1 MTKGFV
7 KYYGDLPSWAKG
19 VVSIGGIAIIG
30 YMVWN
35 GVKKI
40 KDKKELQEALGVAK
54 DAKAEAQILQRKG
67 MKASYTQTQYESFS
81 LKLVEAMNGCGTTL
95 DSVKQVFEAMN
106 NKTDVLRLIE
116 VFGVRYYRPCPATD
130 PISYGRY
137 MFDQKIFGGNI
148 QTWLQYD
155 LSSSEIENINNILK
169 GKNID
174 FKF

>member
-1 MTKGFV
+1 MAKGFG

-30 YMVWN
+30 YVVWN
-35 GVKKI
+35 AYKKI
-40 KDKKELQEALGVAK
+40 KEQKDLQDALSVSK
-54 DAKAEAQILQRKG
+54 DAREEAKILERKG
-67 MKASYTQTQYESFS
+67 IKASYTQTQYESFS

-95 DSVKQVFEAMN
+95 DSVKQVFDSMN

-130 PISYGRY
+130 PISYARY
-137 MFDQKIFGGNI
+137 MYDPKIFGGNL

-155 LSSSEIENINNILK
+155 LSSSEIENINNTLK